1 MNRVICIILFAI
13 AIPLLGQTQPAA
25 APAREPAAETA
36 SPAPDLSRLS
46 PGEQQELVRLVK
58 QALDVLPPEE
68 SREANSIYSRLC
80 ERQPTTPEQEA
91 RYGALYRKGVTLL
104 AVEQRNRLISLFA
117 KTLVKH
123 GPEAGE
129 AQPAAALPTGGSNG
143 SSTAEPLGTF
153 VLLAMAVVGLL
164 FLIAGCGYYLS
175 QRRYSPRNKQS
186 LPAVITSVSKRPV
199 SPGSGLSKGLRY
211 VAVAAGLGPCALV
224 VMTAAAVTFS
234 LPRIY
239 EGHARILIGARE
251 GGQEQRQSID
261 RLLQTHAEMLRSEP
275 VLRGVV
281 KEEQLIAKWAI
292 AGPEEM
298 ATQQCVE
305 LLKKRV
311 ATEPVPGT
319 SLIEVVAFSIDPNEA
334 AEIANRLANS
344 YCVSSL
350 AKNGGGTVEMAAKA
364 TPPTTHSKPNVPLY
378 LGVALL
384 VGVIVGGSISG
395 LILFLGRGM
404 HQA

>member
-1 MNRVICIILFAI
+1 M
-13 AIPLLGQTQPAA
+13 
-25 APAREPAAETA
+25 
-36 SPAPDLSRLS
+36 
-46 PGEQQELVRLVK
+46 
-58 QALDVLPPEE
+58 
-68 SREANSIYSRLC
+68 
-80 ERQPTTPEQEA
+80 
-91 RYGALYRKGVTLL
+91 
-104 AVEQRNRLISLFA
+104 
-117 KTLVKH
+117 
-123 GPEAGE
+123 
-129 AQPAAALPTGGSNG
+129 
-143 SSTAEPLGTF
+143 
-153 VLLAMAVVGLL
+153 
-164 FLIAGCGYYLS
+164 
-175 QRRYSPRNKQS
+175 
-186 LPAVITSVSKRPV
+186 
-199 SPGSGLSKGLRY
+199 
-211 VAVAAGLGPCALV
+211 
-224 VMTAAAVTFS
+224 
-234 LPRIY
+234 
-239 EGHARILIGARE
+239 
-251 GGQEQRQSID
+251 
-261 RLLQTHAEMLRSEP
+261 
-275 VLRGVV
+275 
-281 KEEQLIAKWAI
+281 IAKWAI